1 MYLPQQF
8 EETRKMMRMM
18 NDKNA
23 MAKMMRAMPKGMP
36 KM

>member
-1 MYLPQQF
+1 
-8 EETRKMMRMM
+8 MMRMM

-36 KM
+36 KG